1 MTGAC
6 LRGYEVMN
14 ILKLFLS
21 STIAL
26 SILVSSG
33 HAFSAGVSA
42 PAGKWWR
49 NQSVIQSLNLSREEV
64 DKLDAAFR
72 GSRKKLI
79 ELKSRVEIEQFEL
92 ETLIE
97 NRTLN
102 ESDLLS
108 QHQKLE
114 KARTALGM
122 ERFSFFIKVRKI
134 VGYEKFQQLM
144 MLKKKRKHIR
154 RKPAQDRQFGSKGQK
169 IY

>member
-1 MTGAC
+1 
-6 LRGYEVMN
+6 MN
-14 ILKLFLS
+14 MLKSFLS

-26 SILVSSG
+26 LILVSPG
-33 HAFSAGVSA
+33 YAFLAGVSA

-49 NQSVIQSLNLSREEV
+49 NQRVIQSLNLSREQI

-97 NRTLN
+97 SRTLN

-108 QHQKLE
+108 QYQKLE
-114 KARTALGM
+114 KARTALGT
-122 ERFSFFIKVRKI
+122 ERFRFLIKVRKI

-144 MLKKKRKHIR
+144 MLKKKRKHII
-154 RKPAQDRQFGSKGQK
+154 RKPAQDRKFGSKRQK
-169 IY
+169 TY